1 MYLIAHN
8 QQELVCTPESGLCSP
23 FLVTELLLSVLPSVL
38 QLSPRE
44 NELFYDVVAIVDPLT
59 RAAQKMST
67 LLIVSYLPVSLFH
80 SVNRGY
86 KGKCIRHEHNCSC
99 TENDL
104 VVLGNKDVCFF

>member
-8 QQELVCTPESGLCSP
+8 QQELVCTPYYGLCNP
-23 FLVTELLLSVLPSVL
+23 FLVNELLLSVLSSVL

-67 LLIVSYLPVSLFH
+67 LLIVSYVPVSLLH
-80 SVNRGY
+80 SAKNRGY
-86 KGKCIRHEHNCSC
+86 KGKCIRP
-99 TENDL
+99 
-104 VVLGNKDVCFF
+104 VYVCCGVRILA